1 MVADAMVTARMSQEK
16 KQEAGKVLEGLGMS
30 ASQVINQLYDYL
42 VQNKSLPFGEKKR
55 LRNGDEI
62 SPEEWRAAREW
73 VDSFPYVSL
82 EGEFADMAI
91 KEARSPR
98 PRAEGEFDGL
108 GECHEA
114 AS

>member
-30 ASQVINQLYDYL
+30 ASQVINKLYDYL

-62 SPEEWRAAREW
+62 SPEE
-73 VDSFPYVSL
+73 
-82 EGEFADMAI
+82 
-91 KEARSPR
+91 
-98 PRAEGEFDGL
+98 
-108 GECHEA
+108 
-114 AS
+114 